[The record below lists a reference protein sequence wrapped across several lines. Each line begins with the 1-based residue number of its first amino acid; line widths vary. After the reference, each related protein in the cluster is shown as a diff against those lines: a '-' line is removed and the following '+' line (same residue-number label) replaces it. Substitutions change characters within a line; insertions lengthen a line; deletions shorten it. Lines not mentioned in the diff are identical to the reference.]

1 MSFIC
6 IPSSPGVFEFFIFD
20 MISSISLLVGGGSN
34 GQLSISVISE
44 VEDPV
49 RSFRT
54 VLKLCMNTDGL
65 VDYVVLF
72 LYLRICL

>member
-1 MSFIC
+1 
-6 IPSSPGVFEFFIFD
+6 
-20 MISSISLLVGGGSN
+20 MISSISSLVGGGSN

-65 VDYVVLF
+65 VDCVVLF